1 MPMLDL
7 IQEGNTGLIRAV
19 EKFDYTKGYKFST
32 YATWWIRQAVTRGIA
47 NQGRVVRLPV
57 HVVEE
62 INQLNTS
69 RRNLEQMQGRAP
81 EPEDI
86 AADMECSVEH
96 VLDLMNWGRE
106 HISLDAPI
114 GEDEDTSLWEV
125 FAEENTHSTD
135 DMLINQESREM
146 LEELV
151 GQLSDRKADIIRCH
165 FGLVDGRQ
173 HRLADI
179 GLRHGISA
187 ERVRQLEY
195 AALQDL
201 KLIAAG
207 KEPQR
212 SPERPQLPAVVKEFV
227 PTRTKFS
234 AIPEKHRELV
244 QSRLTS
250 PDFDSS
256 KFGLS
261 EQESVVVHHYV
272 THGTIA
278 AVERLGFKPS
288 QIKALVSNALAKLV
302 AQPAV

>member
-47 NQGRVVRLPV
+47 NQARVVRLPV

-69 RRNLEQMQGRAP
+69 RRNLEQLQGSAP

-96 VLDLMNWGRE
+96 VLDLMNWARE
-106 HISLDAPI
+106 YISLDAPI
-114 GEDEDTSLWEV
+114 GDDEDTSLWEV
-125 FAEENTHSTD
+125 LGEDNQLTASD
-135 DMLINQESREM
+135 IVLNQESRDR
-146 LEELV
+146 LENLV
-151 GQLSDRKADIIRCH
+151 GQLSDREADIIRRRY
-165 FGLVDGRQ
+165 GLLDGRQ
-173 HRLADI
+173 HKLADV
-179 GLRHGISA
+179 GRRHGISA

-195 AALQDL
+195 AAMEDL
-201 KLIAAG
+201 RLIAAG
-207 KEPQR
+207 KEPKHALVKPR
-212 SPERPQLPAVVKEFV
+212 LPGVVKEFE
-227 PTRTKFS
+227 PSRGRFS
-234 AIPEKHRELV
+234 AIPEKHLESV
-244 QSRLTS
+244 QSRLAA

-261 EQESVVVHHYV
+261 EQETVVVHHYV
-272 THGTIA
+272 THGTMA

-288 QIKALVSNALAKLV
+288 QVKTLVSNALAKLV